1 MYKGGRGL
9 TWRIMIAVLT
19 EWRDYTIRGNV
30 NGLSSDLSWHF
41 PYFFN
46 DLNDYWWYL
55 GSLESSSC
63 GFKFQATLMS
73 KQASCNITTLICL
86 SFMGFC
92 GYGKLGLAQ
101 IITSPIK
108 KRGRAY
114 VLMWPRLILK
124 IILKDRNCALF
135 LFQSNS
141 VTQQLFSSVFLLA
154 CHSSQMFFYF
164 LKQNIPFIL

>member
-1 MYKGGRGL
+1 
-9 TWRIMIAVLT
+9 MIAVLT

-73 KQASCNITTLICL
+73 KQASCNRTTFIFFELHGIL
-86 SFMGFC
+86 WLWKAGFSPNYYKPDKERRSC
-92 GYGKLGLAQ
+92 IRAHYSWSV
-101 IITSPIK
+101 IIRPRISSHVAPSNIK
-108 KRGRAY
+108 NYPKGQKEI
-114 VLMWPRLILK
+114 VLYFFF
-124 IILKDRNCALF
+124 N
-135 LFQSNS
+135 Q
-141 VTQQLFSSVFLLA
+141 TQ
-154 CHSSQMFFYF
+154 
-164 LKQNIPFIL
+164 

>member
-73 KQASCNITTLICL
+73 KQASCNITTLICFEL
-86 SFMGFC
+86 HGILWLWKAGF
-92 GYGKLGLAQ
+92 
-101 IITSPIK
+101 SPNYYKPDKETRSCIRAHVTPSNIK
-108 KRGRAY
+108 NYPKGQKEI
-114 VLMWPRLILK
+114 VLYFFF
-124 IILKDRNCALF
+124 N
-135 LFQSNS
+135 Q
-141 VTQQLFSSVFLLA
+141 TQ
-154 CHSSQMFFYF
+154 
-164 LKQNIPFIL
+164 